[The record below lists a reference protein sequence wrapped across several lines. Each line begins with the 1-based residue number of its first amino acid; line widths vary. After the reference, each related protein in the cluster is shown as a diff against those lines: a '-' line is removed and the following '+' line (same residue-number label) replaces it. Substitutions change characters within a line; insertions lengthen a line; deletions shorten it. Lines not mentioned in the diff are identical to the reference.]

1 MYFKKESYTN
11 DMEILV
17 TNANLVTFSGTVLSA
32 GALADEHGKKYVKA
46 GTLISA
52 TGAVI
57 TQTGSAGS
65 ETLSATP
72 VGILYD
78 TVDVT
83 YGDMPASLV
92 VEGYIRLDRVLAPFA
107 TAAQNLI
114 KTALPNV
121 KFR

>member
-1 MYFKKESYTN
+1 MYFKKETYLN
-11 DMEILV
+11 DLEILV
-17 TNANLVTFSGTVLSA
+17 TPQNLVTFSGTVLST
-32 GALADEHGKKYVKA
+32 GVSPDEHGRKYVKA
-46 GTLISA
+46 GSLIAA
-52 TGAVI
+52 TGAVV
-57 TQTGSAGS
+57 TQIGTTGS

-72 VGILYD
+72 VGILYE

-83 YGDMPASLV
+83 NGDMPASFI
-92 VEGYIRLDRVLAPFA
+92 VEGYVRKDRVLSTFA

>member
-1 MYFKKESYTN
+1 MYFKKETYLN

-17 TNANLVTFSGTVLSA
+17 TPQNLITFSGTVLSA
-32 GALADEHGKKYVKA
+32 GVTADEHGKKYVKA

-52 TGAVI
+52 TGAIV
-57 TQTGSAGS
+57 TQTGSSGS
-65 ETLSATP
+65 ETLSAAP

-83 YGDMPASLV
+83 YGDMPASFI
-92 VEGYIRLDRVLAPFA
+92 VEGYVRKDRVLSSFA
-107 TAAQNLI
+107 TAAQTLI